1 MTGLSRFDRN
11 VKRRFCERRARMDR
25 DEFTRRILAMRLT
38 LYRVSYGIL
47 ASESEREDAVQNAV
61 MKAWQKH
68 GQLRDERLMETWL
81 VRILINECYNVKR
94 AHRRIS
100 PMAELPERPAPADAG
115 GEVRGAVLALP
126 DKLRL
131 PVVLHYMEGY
141 RVDEI
146 ARMLHLPQGTV
157 KSRLRNARARLKE
170 MLGEKGDVDDA

>member
-1 MTGLSRFDRN
+1 
-11 VKRRFCERRARMDR
+11 MDR

-94 AHRRIS
+94 ADRRIS
-100 PMAELPERPAPADAG
+100 PMAELPSVP
-115 GEVRGAVLALP
+115 
-126 DKLRL
+126 LRL
-131 PVVLHYMEGY
+131 TRAAKCAARCWLCLTNCAC
-141 RVDEI
+141 RWCCIIWKAI
-146 ARMLHLPQGTV
+146 AWM
-157 KSRLRNARARLKE
+157 KSRVCCTCRRARSNR
-170 MLGEKGDVDDA
+170 A

>member
-1 MTGLSRFDRN
+1 
-11 VKRRFCERRARMDR
+11 
-25 DEFTRRILAMRLT
+25 
-38 LYRVSYGIL
+38 
-47 ASESEREDAVQNAV
+47 

-100 PMAELPERPAPADAG
+100 PMAELPERPAPVDAG
-115 GEVRGAVLALP
+115 GEVRGAVMALP

-157 KSRLRNARARLKE
+157 KSRLRNARARLKD